1 MKIWLDSIEN
11 ELYRILPKHIDSSW
25 VRKIFTPEETLS
37 EFNLFDAI
45 CEPARD
51 LMYSG
56 GKRWRPLLMLL
67 SAKMLGGQEAFEKAM
82 TLVPLV
88 EMPHNGSL
96 IIDDIEDQSD
106 LRRGKP
112 ATHITHGIDLSINAG
127 SMLFFLPTVA
137 LDEAPISDVKRLLIY
152 QIYAKYMRKIHMGQG
167 MDIVWHHDI
176 EGIPSI
182 ESYETMSRLKTGCLA
197 AMGSEIGAAVAVDDM
212 TIIEEAGMIAE
223 TIGLGFQILDDVI
236 NLEKGNPGKN
246 RGDDIVENKKSLP
259 VILYAN
265 AHPEKHEHLFSVF
278 RHAQSNGYGAS
289 KVEILALIDE
299 IIGSGVLEQARKR
312 AHDLFQGVLEM
323 INEVYGASQE
333 RDLLISM
340 VEGFKKA

>member
-11 ELYRILPKHIDSSW
+11 ELYRILPKQVDHAW
-25 VRKIFTPEETLS
+25 VQKIFAQDKTLS
-37 EFNLFDAI
+37 EFGLFDAI

-67 SAKMLGGQEAFEKAM
+67 SAKMLGGQEAFNTAM
-82 TLVPLV
+82 KLVSLV

-112 ATHITHGIDLSINAG
+112 ATHITHGVDLSINAG
-127 SMLFFLPTVA
+127 SMLFFLPTIA
-137 LDEAPISDVKRLLIY
+137 LDEAPLSDAKRLLVY

-167 MDIVWHHDI
+167 MDIVWHHEI
-176 EGIPSI
+176 ETMPSI
-182 ESYETMSRLKTGCLA
+182 GSYETMCRLKTGCLA
-197 AMGSEIGAAVAVDDM
+197 AMSAEIGAAVAVDDM
-212 TIIEEAGMIAE
+212 AIIEEAGMIAE

-259 VILYAN
+259 IILYAE
-265 AHPEKHEHLFSVF
+265 AHPERQGQLFSVF
-278 RHAQSNGYGAS
+278 RHAQTSGYEAS
-289 KVEILALIDE
+289 KKEILALIDE
-299 IIGSGVLEQARKR
+299 ISGSGVLDQARDH
-312 AHDLFQGVLEM
+312 AHDLFLEVLKM
-323 INEVYGASQE
+323 IDEVYAPSQE
-333 RDLLISM
+333 REVLVAM
-340 VEGFKKA
+340 VHGFMDA